1 MIPLIEVL
9 NVKVEIKSV
18 VAARRGDIQYNDTQ
32 HSGILHTDTHQKE
45 NQHNERRNILHN
57 DTQHKNP

>member
-18 VAARRGDIQYNDTQ
+18 VAARRRDIQCNDTQ
-32 HSGILHTDTHQKE
+32 HSGILHTDTHQIE
-45 NQHNERRNILHN
+45 NQRNEHRNILHN
-57 DTQHKNP
+57 DTQ